1 MSAKKADPKAMAYD
15 FVVNGM
21 SQAEIA
27 RKYGLTPATVSE
39 RARRDDWKG
48 AKLAHLNSITQRS
61 YEKVAESVAND
72 KVQHINEAIAV
83 ARGTL
88 MAYAKQLAA
97 GNVHVTPKDA
107 QLMAQFLVVTLNPEG
122 LPQTDD
128 SVPRIDANPDS
139 AEFLRRVVE
148 AARGQLDPARVLEE
162 GLLVGP
168 TGTKPN

>member
-1 MSAKKADPKAMAYD
+1 MTAQKADPKAMAYD

-48 AKLAHLNSITQRS
+48 QKLAHLNSITQRS

-72 KVQHINEAIAV
+72 RVQHINEAIAV

-88 MAYAKQLAA
+88 MQYAKQLKE

-107 QLMAQFLVVTLNPEG
+107 ELMARFLVITLNPEG
-122 LPQTDD
+122 IPATDD
-128 SVPRIDANPDS
+128 SAPRLDANPDS
-139 AEFLRRVVE
+139 TEFLRRMVE
-148 AARGQLDPARVLEE
+148 DARGRLDSARVLEA
-162 GLLVGP
+162 GVLVGSP
-168 TGTKPN
+168 GAKPN